1 MFLNSIILF
10 SSMKN
15 TNKKES
21 RIKKLILPLILVFL
35 MIGSIF
41 TIFLSG
47 SSNNLNEVT
56 YNNLKFTKTDTGWI
70 SYINNKQIVLIN
82 NPNDLKNIQI
92 PNINLQD
99 LNSAQKVYL
108 SVNPNENIQQAYALF
123 NTDIKPLLRLNV
135 INACTVD
142 IQKCANL
149 PLKTCTDAS
158 QLQKVIILEESNST
172 KIEYNNNC
180 LYISGNQEDLTK
192 IIDKLT
198 LNLLGV

>member
-1 MFLNSIILF
+1 
-10 SSMKN
+10 MKN
-15 TNKKES
+15 INKKES

-47 SSNNLNEVT
+47 SSNNSNEVT

-99 LNSAQKVYL
+99 LNSAQKIYL

-123 NTDIKPLLRLNV
+123 NTDIKPLLRSNI

-142 IQKCANL
+142 IAKCANL
-149 PLKTCTDAS
+149 PLKTCKDAS